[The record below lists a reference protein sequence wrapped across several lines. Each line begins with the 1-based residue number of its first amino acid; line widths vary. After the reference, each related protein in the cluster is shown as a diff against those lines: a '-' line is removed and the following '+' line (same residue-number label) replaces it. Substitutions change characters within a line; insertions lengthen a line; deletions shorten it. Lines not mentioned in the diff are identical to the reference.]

1 VFLWRNQYVVIVR
14 YHQLVPKRARWFGVC
29 GAVRSYARTPRPL
42 REPLT
47 STVHVLC
54 VSVRS
59 FAMRSYARKPIPQRM
74 DLRERKH
81 ASQSLPGES
90 VLGMQSQRAQVHGM
104 SLLSCHSSPSS
115 PSSPDGFSHKPS
127 QPMGSPTNPP
137 IDSLSRDS
145 PTSQPMDS
153 LTSIPMDSP
162 TSQPMHSPM
171 SRPMHSP
178 TSRPMHSPTSQ
189 PMHSPTSRPMHSPT
203 SQHLTIN
210 FDDGNQW

>member
-1 VFLWRNQYVVIVR
+1 MTQAKRQPGSTFKPFVYAAAIAAGKSPYSNYKDAQYVVESVRFVIVW
-14 YHQLVPKRARWFGVC
+14 YHQLPKRARWFGVC

-74 DLRERKH
+74 EDLKERKH

-104 SLLSCHSSPSS
+104 SML
-115 PSSPDGFSHKPS
+115 
-127 QPMGSPTNPP
+127 
-137 IDSLSRDS
+137 
-145 PTSQPMDS
+145 
-153 LTSIPMDSP
+153 
-162 TSQPMHSPM
+162 
-171 SRPMHSP
+171 
-178 TSRPMHSPTSQ
+178 
-189 PMHSPTSRPMHSPT
+189 
-203 SQHLTIN
+203 
-210 FDDGNQW
+210 